1 MLFGFQ
7 GLWTALLGVLLTTSI
22 PLLLWCSSN
31 GRAIGGGDVK
41 LLLGL
46 GGLLGPTLGLESQW
60 FSYLALLLF
69 AFGKLSYQGKL
80 LQTLRSALALAIGPI
95 LRRGARPEA
104 SAEMLTELRMG
115 PAIFAGT
122 LIANFASFG
131 WLTP

>member
-1 MLFGFQ
+1 
-7 GLWTALLGVLLTTSI
+7 LW
-22 PLLLWCSSN
+22 WSSN